1 MVRTIK
7 MLNSICS
14 NRIVVLS
21 TIFSLFFGSLFLA
34 GCQNSSSKDN
44 HSPTV
49 GEFSAATPVDTA
61 MATIRPFVQ
70 QLSTNGTLRA
80 KRNYQIIS
88 MVGGMVKELKVIP
101 GQHIKKGDTV
111 AILHNP
117 NLFRE
122 VEDKRLK
129 LYQTRIELEDY
140 LLRYN
145 HSLSD
150 SVSIPPKTWQNAC
163 SRSGYDQALADYRV
177 AQEKVNHLMVTA
189 LFSGLVAN
197 IGIEPGQQIS
207 QGTVICNALYTSTLV
222 CEFSLIED
230 DYHSV
235 VIGQT
240 VSVLPF
246 GQSHEVTGRVFAK
259 NPDISTGGVFTVFA
273 HINNDNGK
281 LVNGMQVKVNLNV
294 TGGKVLTIPKGGI
307 VIRNDERIVFTYHNN
322 RVVWNFV
329 EVARENSKYAAISK
343 GLSPG
348 DVVITSNNL
357 FLNEDSPVTIRN

>member
-21 TIFSLFFGSLFLA
+21 AIFSLFFGSLFLA

-70 QLSTNGTLRA
+70 ELSTNGTLKA
-80 KRNYQIIS
+80 KRNHQIIS
-88 MVGGMVKELKVIP
+88 MIGGMVKELRVIP
-101 GQHIKKGDTV
+101 GQYIQKGDTV
-111 AILHNP
+111 ALLLNP
-117 NLFRE
+117 QITRD
-122 VEDKRLK
+122 VEDNKLK
-129 LYQTRIELEDY
+129 LHQARIELEDF

-145 HSLSD
+145 YSIAD
-150 SVSIPPKTWQNAC
+150 SAAIPPQMWQNAC
-163 SRSGYDQALADYRV
+163 SRSGYDKALADYGV
-177 AQEKVNHLMVTA
+177 SQENVSNLAVTA

-207 QGTVICNALYTSTLV
+207 QGTVICNALYTHTMV
-222 CEFSLIED
+222 CEFNLIED

-235 VIGQT
+235 TIGQR
-240 VSVLPF
+240 VSVSPIAHT
-246 GQSHEVTGRVFAK
+246 HEFAGTVFAK
-259 NPDISTGGVFTVFA
+259 NPDISEGGVFTVFA
-273 HINNDNGK
+273 HIDNTNSR
-281 LVNGMQVKVNLNV
+281 LVNGMQVKVNLRV
-294 TGGKVLTIPKGGI
+294 TGDSMLTIPKQAI
-307 VIRNDERIVFTYHNN
+307 VIRNDERIVFTYHKS

-329 EVARENSKYAAISK
+329 EVAKENSSYAAISK
-343 GLSPG
+343 GLSAG
-348 DVVITSNNL
+348 DMVITTNNL
-357 FLNEDSPVTIRN
+357 FLNENSPVTISN

>member
-1 MVRTIK
+1 MVSTTK
-7 MLNSICS
+7 MLKNYYS
-14 NRIVVLS
+14 NQLLLLKAILVCLA
-21 TIFSLFFGSLFLA
+21 LFL
-34 GCQNSSSKDN
+34 GCNTQPEN
-44 HSPTV
+44 
-49 GEFSAATPVDTA
+49 ATRSIEVENFTAITEVDTA
-61 MATIRPFVQ
+61 MATICPFVQ
-70 QLSTNGTLRA
+70 ELSTNGTLRA

-101 GQHIKKGDTV
+101 GQYIKKGDTV

-117 NLFRE
+117 HLFRDI
-122 VEDKRLK
+122 EDKRLR
-129 LYQTRIELEDY
+129 LYHTRIELEDF
-140 LLRYN
+140 LIRYN
-145 HSLSD
+145 YNISD
-150 SVSIPPKTWQNAC
+150 TTSIPQKMWQNAC
-163 SRSGYDQALADYRV
+163 SRSGYDKALADYQV
-177 AQEKVNHLMVTA
+177 AQENINYLAVTA

-207 QGTVICNALYTSTLV
+207 QGTVICNALYTSILV
-222 CEFSLIED
+222 CEFNLIED
-230 DYHSV
+230 DYHAV
-235 VIGQT
+235 TIGQT
-240 VSVLPF
+240 VSILPF
-246 GQSHEVTGRVFAK
+246 AQSHQVIGKVFAK
-259 NPDISTGGVFTVFA
+259 NPDISDGGVFTVFA
-273 HINNDNGK
+273 HIDNTNNK

-294 TGGKVLTIPKGGI
+294 MGSEMLTIPKGAI